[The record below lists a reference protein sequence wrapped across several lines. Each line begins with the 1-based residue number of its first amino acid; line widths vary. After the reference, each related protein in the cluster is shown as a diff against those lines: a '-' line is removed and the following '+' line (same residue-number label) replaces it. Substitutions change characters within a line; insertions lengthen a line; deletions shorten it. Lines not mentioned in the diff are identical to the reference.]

1 PARASAPSVSGVIGP
16 TQHTVKDLFAF
27 YLLFSIIL
35 PSVCGICA
43 ANPAEKGDFL
53 KKQNRV
59 NIDRNP

>member
-1 PARASAPSVSGVIGP
+1 TVEASAPSVSGVIGP
-16 TQHTVKDLFAF
+16 YTNTVKDLFAF

-35 PSVCGICA
+35 PFVCDNCA
-43 ANPAEKGDFL
+43 VNPAEKGDFL